1 MRTALLSLKLAE
13 VDWMKNRSGEW
24 PLILLDEV
32 MAELDPQRRR
42 DLLAYLDKSEQ
53 TLLTTTDLE
62 LFTEEFVEQATVWEI
77 KKGKVVKGED

>member
-13 VDWMKNRSGEW
+13 VDWMKNHTGEW

-32 MAELDPQRRR
+32 MAELDAQRRR

-53 TLLTTTDLE
+53 NLLTTTDLS
-62 LFTEEFVEQATVWEI
+62 LFTPEFVKKATVWQVE
-77 KKGKVVKGED
+77 KGRVKE